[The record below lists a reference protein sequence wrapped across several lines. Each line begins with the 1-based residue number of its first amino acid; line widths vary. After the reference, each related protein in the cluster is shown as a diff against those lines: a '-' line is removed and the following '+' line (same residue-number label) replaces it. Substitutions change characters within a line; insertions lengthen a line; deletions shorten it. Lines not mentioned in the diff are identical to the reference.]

1 MSNDDSSFRL
11 KTRATVMVSESME
24 VADKDAQTLAGL
36 GYKQGT
42 HEALVLRQL
51 ESGSE
56 LLNVIQN
63 ERVPSKLLP
72 LRVVW
77 DWV

>member
-1 MSNDDSSFRL
+1 
-11 KTRATVMVSESME
+11 MVSESME

-42 HEALVLRQL
+42 HGALVLRQL